1 MKFCDKLQKIR
12 KENNVTQEQLADKL
26 SVSRQAVSKWES
38 GTAYPDTEKLIQIS
52 KIFNTSLDE
61 LINDNVGGNKNNE
74 INKKFNLMETLNIFF
89 DFISKS
95 VNMFWSMKFVEKLK
109 VLFEMIILVLVIWA
123 AAAISNALIVGVI
136 RRIFMFLPTN
146 ILHFV
151 LSIFDA
157 LIQAIWIILGCIII
171 VKVFKTRYLDYY
183 IVVTDDSVS
192 EKTIEEPIKE
202 LKEKKEYKVVIRDP
216 EHSSFNLLKKIGKI
230 FIFFLKLLAIC
241 LAIPVIITFVFLMI
255 LFVISLGYILYG
267 LFFNGITLALLG
279 MLAFT
284 LLILWFMYNLVFN
297 QKNAYQRMFMV
308 FIISISLIGIGI
320 GVSMA
325 SLHDFEIVN
334 DEIAMDKEQVITIS
348 MQDNLVIHDLTKL
361 DDSKI
366 VLDDD
371 YADIKIEAKA
381 PENINLNTY
390 VYYLYDEDE
399 YENRYKVI
407 SITANYDGI
416 KAFNEVLKQFK
427 DKKINTYIFDDNDKY
442 YEIEKVYISSANLT
456 QIKENYE
463 KIYEE

>member
-74 INKKFNLMETLNIFF
+74 TNKKFNLMETLNIFF

-192 EKTIEEPIKE
+192 EKQSKNQ
-202 LKEKKEYKVVIRDP
+202 LK
-216 EHSSFNLLKKIGKI
+216 N
-230 FIFFLKLLAIC
+230 
-241 LAIPVIITFVFLMI
+241 
-255 LFVISLGYILYG
+255 
-267 LFFNGITLALLG
+267 
-279 MLAFT
+279 
-284 LLILWFMYNLVFN
+284 
-297 QKNAYQRMFMV
+297 
-308 FIISISLIGIGI
+308 
-320 GVSMA
+320 
-325 SLHDFEIVN
+325 
-334 DEIAMDKEQVITIS
+334 
-348 MQDNLVIHDLTKL
+348 
-361 DDSKI
+361 
-366 VLDDD
+366 
-371 YADIKIEAKA
+371 
-381 PENINLNTY
+381 
-390 VYYLYDEDE
+390 
-399 YENRYKVI
+399 
-407 SITANYDGI
+407 
-416 KAFNEVLKQFK
+416 
-427 DKKINTYIFDDNDKY
+427 
-442 YEIEKVYISSANLT
+442 
-456 QIKENYE
+456 
-463 KIYEE
+463 